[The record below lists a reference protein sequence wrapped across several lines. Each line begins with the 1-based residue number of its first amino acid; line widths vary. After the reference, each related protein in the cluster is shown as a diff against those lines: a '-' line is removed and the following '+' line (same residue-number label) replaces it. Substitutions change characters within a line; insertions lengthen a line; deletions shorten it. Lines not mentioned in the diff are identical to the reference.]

1 MANPGFFRLWR
12 QKQLEYSLLYGLMGR
27 YMKLYGLMGRYMNFL
42 QESERALNYCNK
54 EFDLSDRLQKST

>member
-1 MANPGFFRLWR
+1 MAKPGFFRLWR

-27 YMKLYGLMGRYMNFL
+27 YMNFL
-42 QESERALNYCNK
+42 QVPERALNYCNK